1 MANDVERRLAKLEQ
15 AIKPRGRVF
24 GVWAD
29 DVHDIEAE
37 RERLRAER
45 GMTEA
50 DELILFRWRR
60 TGEGDGASEADVGS
74 L

>member
-1 MANDVERRLAKLEQ
+1 MPNDVLRRLEKLEQ
-15 AIKPRGRVF
+15 ATKPRGRVF

-45 GMTEA
+45 GMTDA
-50 DELILFRWRR
+50 DELILVSWRR
-60 TGEGDGASEADVGS
+60 SGEGDGASQTDDGG